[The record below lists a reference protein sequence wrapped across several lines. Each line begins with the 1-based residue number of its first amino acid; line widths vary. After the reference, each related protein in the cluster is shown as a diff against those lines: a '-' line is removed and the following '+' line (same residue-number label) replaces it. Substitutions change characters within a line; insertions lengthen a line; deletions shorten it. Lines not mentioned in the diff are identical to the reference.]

1 MSAAYRHC
9 VNGLL
14 TSIVW
19 ALTGRLYDVY
29 ITDIVYLLDVLVVIV
44 YMSYC
49 NCWDY
54 LLLHE
59 NWGEC
64 SEDWAGACRWGGGVE
79 YLTEIFFSL
88 RNVPGVLKRK
98 KNNKFQ
104 SFFSLPKFIFRGG
117 GGILGCLGRSTPPPG
132 GRAGSEND
140 TLLPMAMTCDR
151 LKFWSGPAWRSKVI
165 IRKPWRR
172 KNKKKRKKKNSDK
185 TIRHS
190 RREAGN
196 A

>member
-1 MSAAYRHC
+1 MSAAYMHC

-19 ALTGRLYDVY
+19 TLTGRLYDVY

-64 SEDWAGACRWGGGVE
+64 SEDWAGACRWGVE
-79 YLTEIFFSL
+79 YLTEIFFFAKKCSW
-88 RNVPGVLKRK
+88 GLKT
-98 KNNKFQ
+98 Q
-104 SFFSLPKFIFRGG
+104 
-117 GGILGCLGRSTPPPG
+117 
-132 GRAGSEND
+132 
-140 TLLPMAMTCDR
+140 
-151 LKFWSGPAWRSKVI
+151 
-165 IRKPWRR
+165 
-172 KNKKKRKKKNSDK
+172 KKKKKKNLGRGGRKISVFFPY
-185 TIRHS
+185 
-190 RREAGN
+190 
-196 A
+196 